1 MTLAGDQMLHEL
13 PGGARLLTAPLPARA
28 SASVV
33 LMFGVGSRFEE
44 DRIGGISHFIEHLA
58 FKGTRR
64 RPSSKA
70 IAEAIEGVGG
80 VMNASTDKEVTVYW
94 ARVPADRLELAI
106 DVLGDIVSD
115 SQLAPAD
122 VERERMVI
130 LEELKM
136 YLDQPQDYVHSLF
149 EEVMFPGHPLG
160 RDIIGTVDS
169 VSGVTRDDL
178 VEYLAAH
185 YRPRNLVAGVAGGI
199 DAEDV
204 LRMIGRHVS
213 LPGTGAA
220 SNHQTSP
227 APLTTTKV
235 RVLQKDTEQAH
246 VCVGARGLSYLDP
259 DRYVLDLI
267 TTVLG
272 EGMSSRLFLEIR
284 EQRGLAYDVHAYTQK
299 HRDAGYFG
307 VYMGVDPSK
316 AEEAVAATVGELRR
330 MTDQL
335 VPDEELT
342 KAREFVKG
350 RLRLGLEG
358 TNALASWLCQQVLLT
373 ERTLSVDEVVA
384 RVDAVTAED
393 LRRVARQVLGGP
405 LQAAVIGPFPSETP
419 FRNAI
424 AN

>member
-1 MTLAGDQMLHEL
+1 MTLAGDHLLHEL
-13 PGGARLLTAPLPARA
+13 PGGARLLTAPLPARQ

-58 FKGTRR
+58 FKGTHR
-64 RPSSKA
+64 RPSAKA

-80 VMNASTDKEVTVYW
+80 VLNASTDKEVTVYW
-94 ARVPADRLELAI
+94 SRVPADRLELAI

-115 SQLAPAD
+115 SQLSPD
-122 VERERMVI
+122 DIERERMVI

-149 EEVMFPGHPLG
+149 EEVMWPDHSLG

-178 VEYLAAH
+178 VEYLTAH
-185 YRPRNLVAGVAGGI
+185 YRPRNLVAGIAGGI
-199 DAEDV
+199 DAEAA
-204 LRMIGRHVS
+204 LRLVGAHLA
-213 LPGTGAA
+213 LPGAGDG
-220 SNHQTSP
+220 SNHQSAP
-227 APLTTTKV
+227 GPLTASNL
-235 RVLQKDTEQAH
+235 RVLEKDTEQAH
-246 VCVGARGLSYLDP
+246 VCLGSRALSYLDE

-307 VYMGVDPSK
+307 VYMGVDPAK
-316 AEEAVAATVGELRR
+316 AEEAVSATVAELRR
-330 MTDQL
+330 MTREV
-335 VPDEELT
+335 VPDHELT
-342 KAREFVKG
+342 KAKEFVKG

-373 ERTLSVDEVVA
+373 DRILSVDEVVA
-384 RVDAVTAED
+384 KVDAVTAQD
-393 LRRVARQVLGGP
+393 LRRVAGQVLGGP
-405 LQAAVIGPFPSETP
+405 LQGAVIGPFPSDVA
-419 FRNAI
+419 FRSAL
-424 AN
+424 AG